1 VETLRDQLK
10 RHEGYRQHPYE
21 DSVGKLTVG
30 YGRNLDDVGVS
41 EVEADIML
49 KNDMDS
55 AKATLTLYL
64 PWAKRLSQARFDV
77 LHNMAFNM
85 GIGKLVGFVKML
97 SALRAGDFDKAADEM
112 LDSLWAQQV
121 GTRATELAAQM
132 RNG

>member
-1 VETLRDQLK
+1 METLRDQLK

-64 PWAKRLSQARFDV
+64 PWTKRLSQARFDV